1 MTQGRVPTSLTLLTL
16 QPMPLLVLVDC
27 LAPTPQL
34 PDLFCFP
41 VGRSTNRGRPTKYRQ
56 APVERWSL
64 FKRNAM
70 LGFKSLSFSHP
81 LGGRRR
87 LPGLSSL
94 HPWSYNHA
102 TERRLGNWRNAH
114 GAAPEA
120 ALSSP
125 EPECC
130 ALSQNGYGLKYELAN
145 TCFRCSPI
153 HTPRGRLCLRSE
165 QNHR

>member
-1 MTQGRVPTSLTLLTL
+1 MT
-16 QPMPLLVLVDC
+16 PLLPVDC
-27 LAPTPQL
+27 LTPMPQL
-34 PDLFCFP
+34 PDLFCFSSQSVYDP
-41 VGRSTNRGRPTKYRQ
+41 WTSHKVSAGTSRALVSFQ
-56 APVERWSL
+56 E
-64 FKRNAM
+64 NAM

-81 LGGRRR
+81 LGGLQR
-87 LPGLSSL
+87 LPDLSSL
-94 HPWSYNHA
+94 YPWSYHYA
-102 TERRLGNWRNAH
+102 TKRRLGNWHNAH

-130 ALSQNGYGLKYELAN
+130 ALSQNGYGLKCELAN